1 MADPDTGRRDEARPT
16 AHPAGGKERNH
27 RDNRE
32 GTCLLTESRLFGMF
46 SICTVKH
53 RLKSS
58 SE

>member
-32 GTCLLTESRLFGMF
+32 GTFAS
-46 SICTVKH
+46 
-53 RLKSS
+53 
-58 SE
+58 